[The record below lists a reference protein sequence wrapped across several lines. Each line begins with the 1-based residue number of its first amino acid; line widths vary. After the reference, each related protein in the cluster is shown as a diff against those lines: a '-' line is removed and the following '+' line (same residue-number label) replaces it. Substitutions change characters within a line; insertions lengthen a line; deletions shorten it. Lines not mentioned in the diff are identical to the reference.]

1 MQKIISIEK
10 EAQFVME
17 SAENE
22 KELKKNEL
30 EKNLQELKLQLKIET
45 DKKIKAIRETEIEE
59 VKKIASQR
67 EKECDLKVEEI
78 EKIFQDNKELWSD
91 QLTKAVIAR

>member
-1 MQKIISIEK
+1 MQKIIGIER

-22 KELKKNEL
+22 KNLKKNEL
-30 EKNLQELKLQLKIET
+30 EKSLEELKIQLKIDT
-45 DKKIKAIRETEIEE
+45 DKKINAIRETEIEE
-59 VKKIASQR
+59 VKKIATQK

-78 EKIFQDNKELWSD
+78 EKIFQANKELWSN
-91 QLTKAVIAR
+91 QLTEAVITR